1 MMNNELFQNV
11 FDKIQDGLTEDWDK
25 VVIYIAYYA
34 GSYTMKYYV
43 KEGKEGYIDC
53 YNIPGITNAKLVK
66 LFMSLDKIISPE
78 EKKLGAK
85 KWTVMTMIVTAD
97 GDFKSEFD
105 YSDINDNSLEYEE
118 SWQKKYLK

>member
-1 MMNNELFQNV
+1 MNNELFQNV

-53 YNIPGITNAKLVK
+53 YNIPGITNAKLGK

-78 EKKLGAK
+78 REKLGAK